1 MEEIKN
7 PLFSL
12 VQGKIITGLDEDGIL
27 ILRIN
32 REEVLGALDPEASS
46 KMEEILNAAEKDPS
60 VRVIILTGTGKG
72 FCTGEDLAANTEN
85 GGCMTVMDH
94 GFGGMTSRVS
104 KKPIICAANGHA
116 IGGGLE
122 IALSCDIIVASEKA
136 KFGLTECKVGFIAS
150 TGGLV
155 KLPKA
160 ISPKIA
166 SEMVLT
172 GNLITAQRA
181 CEIGLINYVVS
192 PDEVL
197 TKALEI
203 AKTIAANAPISL
215 RLSKQIMHVAQQA
228 SAEDAQRMCDVAWDY
243 IEKTEDG
250 IEGPLAF
257 VEKRKP
263 NWKGC

>member
-1 MEEIKN
+1 MEECKN
-7 PLFSL
+7 PLFCL
-12 VQGKIITGLDEDGIL
+12 AEGKVITSLDEEGIL
-27 ILRIN
+27 TLRIN
-32 REEVLGALDPEASS
+32 REEVMGALDPEASGR
-46 KMEEILNAAEKDPS
+46 MEEILNAAEKEDA
-60 VRVIILTGTGKG
+60 VRVIILTGTGRG

-85 GGCMTVMDH
+85 GGCQTVMEH
-94 GFGGMTSRVS
+94 GFGGMTARLS
-104 KKPIICAANGHA
+104 KKPVICAANGHA

-122 IALSCDIIVASEKA
+122 IALSCDIVVAAEKA

-155 KLPKA
+155 KLPRA

-181 CEIGLINYVVS
+181 CEIGLINYVV
-192 PDEVL
+192 PAEEVMP
-197 TKALEI
+197 KALEL
-203 AKTIAANAPISL
+203 ARAIAANAPISL

-228 SAEDAQRMCDVAWDY
+228 TAEDAQRMCDVAWDY

-250 IEGPLAF
+250 VEGPLAF
-257 VEKRKP
+257 VEKRRP
-263 NWKGC
+263 NWKGR